1 MKRNKR
7 KQAPKKKSLGKF
19 KSSIEKY
26 CSDKLREA
34 GIKFTYEE
42 TQFTLMESFRFKHKY
57 FKMTSKKKH
66 MSDRSNSV
74 QQPIRYTPDFVGKT
88 NKDFVGNDHKWIIE
102 TKGYLPSHHDFP
114 MRWKLFL
121 KHIIDNDLGYDVY
134 LAKNKQQVDQAVAEI
149 LKSIN
154 DESEWTKRDVL

>member
-7 KQAPKKKSLGKF
+7 KQAPKKKQLGKF
-19 KSSIEKY
+19 KSAIEKY

-42 TQFTLMESFRFKHKY
+42 KQFVLMESFRFKHKY
-57 FKMTSKKKH
+57 FKMTAKKKH
-66 MSDRSNSV
+66 MSDRTNSV
-74 QQPIRYTPDFVGKT
+74 QQPIRYTPDFVGK
-88 NKDFVGNDHKWIIE
+88 KYKWIIE

-121 KHIIDNDLGYDVY
+121 KHIIDNKLGYDVY
-134 LAKNKQQVDQAVAEI
+134 LARNKQQVDQAVDEI

-154 DESEWTKRDVL
+154 DESHWTKRNVL